1 MDSDTSTEANINLLD
16 KNGNKLDLA
25 KKPDTSSTN
34 EYFEM
39 LNNPGKIKE
48 ESEEISDNL
57 VSDYYNEDSS
67 VKSESSKS
75 SKSSKSFR
83 KSVRSTKSS
92 KSDRNR
98 TEKKLDNRSESRND
112 GRNDGRTESRTENRT
127 DAFTDNM
134 YTDKPSINQ
143 IKKELTPQEMRLKK
157 IDLLR
162 KLSEIKSKGYDL
174 SKEYN
179 FNSDI
184 DEMEYE
190 YELLKSF
197 AAKRNGIKF
206 WKSTIVNIATGVEFF
221 NDKYDPFNAQLEG
234 WSEHMNVEIDSY
246 EDVIEE
252 LYEKYKGAGKNSP
265 PELKLL
271 LLMVTSATAFHFT
284 KSALSDSK
292 TVKNLMQKNPD
303 LVANLL
309 GAKKNDDSQF
319 MTQQEINLQQQKRMA
334 IEREKMERQRLRQPM
349 PNVVQS
355 QNDTYQNNYNP
366 AFNMNPNPAP
376 KPSVNIRP
384 PSNVQE
390 ILSRIHKN
398 DNETQEET
406 ESMSKRNSRL
416 MSETTLTSDTNG
428 NKKPR
433 KKPMIS
439 IM

>member
-16 KNGNKLDLA
+16 KNGNKLDLT
-25 KKPDTSSTN
+25 KKPDITTTN
-34 EYFEM
+34 EYFDM
-39 LNNPGKIKE
+39 LNNPSKIKE
-48 ESEEISDNL
+48 ESEESSDNL
-57 VSDYYNEDSS
+57 VSDYYEKDST
-67 VKSESSKS
+67 VKSNSSKSKKSKKSSSSSSSSKS
-75 SKSSKSFR
+75 SYRKSIRSSKSN
-83 KSVRSTKSS
+83 
-92 KSDRNR
+92 RNR
-98 TEKKLDNRSESRND
+98 TEYN
-112 GRNDGRTESRTENRT
+112 T
-127 DAFTDNM
+127 DRFDK
-134 YTDKPSINQ
+134 TDKTEDTYTEKPYINQ
-143 IKKELTPQEMRLKK
+143 MKKELTPQEIRLKK

-184 DEMEYE
+184 EEMEYE

-206 WKSTIVNIATGVEFF
+206 WKSTIVNIATGIEFF

-265 PELKLL
+265 PELKLV
-271 LLMVTSATAFHFT
+271 LLMVTSATAYHFT

-309 GAKKNDDSQF
+309 GAKKNNDSQF
-319 MTQQEINLQQQKRMA
+319 MTQQEINLQQQKKLA
-334 IEREKMERQRLRQPM
+334 IEREKMERQKLRQPM
-349 PNVVQS
+349 PTVVQS
-355 QNDTYQNNYNP
+355 QSDTYQNNYNP
-366 AFNMNPNPAP
+366 AFNMNPNPPP
-376 KPSVNIRP
+376 KPNVNIRP
-384 PSNVQE
+384 PSSVQE

-406 ESMSKRNSRL
+406 ESMSKKNSRL

-433 KKPMIS
+433 NKKPMIS

>member
-16 KNGNKLDLA
+16 KNGNKLDLT
-25 KKPDTSSTN
+25 KKPDTTTTN
-34 EYFEM
+34 EYFDM
-39 LNNPGKIKE
+39 LNNPSKIKE
-48 ESEEISDNL
+48 ESEESSDNL
-57 VSDYYNEDSS
+57 VSDYYDRDST
-67 VKSESSKS
+67 VKSNSSKSKKSKKSSSSSSSSKS
-75 SKSSKSFR
+75 SYR
-83 KSVRSTKSS
+83 KSVRSS
-92 KSDRNR
+92 KSNRNR
-98 TEKKLDNRSESRND
+98 TEYNTDKTDKTDKYNKTD
-112 GRNDGRTESRTENRT
+112 DTYTE
-127 DAFTDNM
+127 
-134 YTDKPSINQ
+134 KPSINFM
-143 IKKELTPQEMRLKK
+143 KKELTPQEIRLKK

-184 DEMEYE
+184 EEMEYE

-206 WKSTIVNIATGVEFF
+206 WKSTIVNIATGIEFF
-221 NDKYDPFNAQLEG
+221 NDKYDPFNAQLDG

-265 PELKLL
+265 PELKLV
-271 LLMVTSATAFHFT
+271 LLMVTSATAYHFT

-309 GAKKNDDSQF
+309 GAKKNNDSQF
-319 MTQQEINLQQQKRMA
+319 MTQQEINLQQQKKLA
-334 IEREKMERQRLRQPM
+334 IEREKLERQKIRQPM
-349 PNVVQS
+349 PTVVQS
-355 QNDTYQNNYNP
+355 QSDTYQNNYNP
-366 AFNMNPNPAP
+366 AFNMNPNPPP

-384 PSNVQE
+384 PSSVQE

-433 KKPMIS
+433 NKKPLIS